1 MEQKVIA
8 GNALGELIRK
18 AGDGVLS
25 TLLPTL
31 EEGLQTSTDRDAKQ
45 GICIAL
51 RELISSASPDAL
63 EDHEKTLIS
72 VVRTALTDSDEDVRE
87 AAAEAFDSLQQI
99 LGKRAVDQVLPYLLS
114 LLRTEDEADN
124 ALSALLTL
132 LTETTRSNIILPNL
146 IPTLTTS
153 PISSFNAKALASLS
167 TVAGSAMTRR
177 LPSILNS
184 LMDNIIA
191 CKDDDLRADLDASFD
206 TVVLSID
213 EFDGLNTAMSVL
225 LALVKHDDHRRRAAT
240 DYHLAKFFA
249 SATVDYSRYN
259 QDIIRALLISFDDS
273 DKEVVKAAWTALS
286 EFTKHLKKEEMEALV
301 QSTRQILQHVGV
313 AGANLP
319 GFALPKGI
327 NAILPIFLQGLMNG
341 TPEQRTQSALA
352 ISDIVDRTSGDSLKP
367 FVTQITGPLIRVVSE
382 RSVDVKAAIL
392 LTLNNLLEKIPTF
405 LKPFLPQLQ
414 RTFAKSLADTSSEVL
429 RTRAAKALGT
439 LITLTPRIDPL
450 IAELVTGSK
459 TSDPGVRN
467 AMLKALYE
475 VISKAGA
482 NMSEASRG
490 AVLSLIDTDSED
502 NDVSMAI
509 TNAKLLAALIKNVP
523 AESAAGLIKNRV
535 LPNTF
540 SQSSVLALN
549 AVLLEAP
556 TSLTETAFAGDL
568 PSAICQGITSKNVSI
583 QQSSRSFKTNCCR
596 ILSPT
601 IVF

>member
-1 MEQKVIA
+1 MLSSLYICRCDTSGLVRTAAVNVWKALVASPRTLKELIPTLTQLIIRRLGSSNMEQKVIA

-31 EEGLQTSTDRDAKQ
+31 EEGLQTSTDTDAKQ

-72 VVRTALTDSDEDVRE
+72 VVRTALIDSDEEVRE

-99 LGKRAVDQVLPYLLS
+99 LGKRAVDQVLPHLLS

-177 LPSILNS
+177 LPTILNS
-184 LMDNIIA
+184 LMDNIIS
-191 CKDDDLRADLDASFD
+191 CEDEELLADLNASFD

-240 DYHLAKFFA
+240 DYHLAIFFS

-259 QDIIRALLISFDDS
+259 QDIIRALLISFDDR
-273 DKEVVKAAWTALS
+273 DPEVVTAAWTALN

-301 QSTRQILQHVGV
+301 FSTRQILQHVGV
-313 AGANLP
+313 AGSNLP
-319 GFALPKGI
+319 GFGLPKGI
-327 NAILPIFLQGLMNG
+327 NAILPIFLQALMNG
-341 TPEQRTQSALA
+341 SSEIVSEHFFLSVFPPPLCWWPDALA
-352 ISDIVDRTSGDSLKP
+352 QMDLKSPGLDWTFLRIWRHTQLGNLPRTLRLLN
-367 FVTQITGPLIRVVSE
+367 TQQPPTSYLTI
-382 RSVDVKAAIL
+382 AIL
-392 LTLNNLLEKIPTF
+392 HRSNRRSRFNRQR
-405 LKPFLPQLQ
+405 PFA
-414 RTFAKSLADTSSEVL
+414 R
-429 RTRAAKALGT
+429 
-439 LITLTPRIDPL
+439 
-450 IAELVTGSK
+450 
-459 TSDPGVRN
+459 
-467 AMLKALYE
+467 
-475 VISKAGA
+475 
-482 NMSEASRG
+482 
-490 AVLSLIDTDSED
+490 
-502 NDVSMAI
+502 
-509 TNAKLLAALIKNVP
+509 
-523 AESAAGLIKNRV
+523 
-535 LPNTF
+535 
-540 SQSSVLALN
+540 
-549 AVLLEAP
+549 
-556 TSLTETAFAGDL
+556 
-568 PSAICQGITSKNVSI
+568 
-583 QQSSRSFKTNCCR
+583 
-596 ILSPT
+596 
-601 IVF
+601 